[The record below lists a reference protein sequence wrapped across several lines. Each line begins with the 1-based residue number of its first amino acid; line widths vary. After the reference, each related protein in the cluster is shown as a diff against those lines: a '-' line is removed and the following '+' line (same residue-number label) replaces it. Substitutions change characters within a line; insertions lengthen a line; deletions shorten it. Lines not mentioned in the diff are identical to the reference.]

1 MNKNITQKVGALP
14 VSDGTL
20 MVSLW
25 APLTKSVHL
34 KVKGEKALTE
44 LKKKPF
50 GYWQA
55 EVKNLAAGDYYKFL
69 LDEELERPDPA
80 SQFQPEG
87 VHSWSEV
94 VDHSEYVWNDGTW
107 TPPIMENMI
116 IYELHVGTFTPEGTF
131 EALTD
136 KLDHLLELGI
146 NTIEL
151 MPIAQFPGERNWG
164 YDGVY
169 PFATQNSY
177 GTVEKLKQMVD
188 KCHQK
193 GIAVILDAVYNHMGP
208 EGNYLSDFG
217 PYFTKK
223 YNTPWG
229 SAINFDDQY
238 SGHVRSFFLQNAL
251 MWLEDFHFDGLRLD
265 AVHAILD
272 NGPVHFL
279 KELSISVDQL
289 GEKTGK
295 NYILIAES
303 DMNDTKVIS
312 GYRNG
317 GYGLEAQWTDDFH
330 HAVHTLATGEK
341 EGYYED
347 YGDIHQLA
355 KSFSQAF
362 IYDGIYSQHRKKKV
376 GTLPESIPPHQF
388 VVCIQNH
395 DQVGNRMLG
404 DRLSRLVS
412 FEMLK
417 LTAGVLLSSPFVPM
431 LFMGEEYGEE
441 QPFQYFVNHGDPAL
455 VKAVQEGRK
464 KEFEHFS
471 WEGDVPDP
479 QSEKT
484 FERSKLNWD
493 FKNDVSKTILFN
505 YYRQLILLR
514 KQSAFAP
521 FKEPDREIT
530 VHAKEKTLTVFGQ
543 KGKEKILAIFNFSHT
558 DQNITLPQNELF
570 WTKIL
575 SSSDPKWGG
584 TRDIPD
590 HPGKGGEIIISSSS
604 LIIYK

>member
-1 MNKNITQKVGALP
+1 MNKNIIQKVGAFS
-14 VSDGTL
+14 VSDDAVML
-20 MVSLW
+20 SIW
-25 APLTKSVHL
+25 SPFSKSAQV
-34 KVKGEKALTE
+34 KIKGENDLIE
-44 LKKKPF
+44 LEKKPF

-55 EVKNLAAGDYYKFL
+55 EVKNLKAGTLYKFI
-69 LDEELERPDPA
+69 LDEDMERPDPA
-80 SQFQPEG
+80 SQFQPDG
-87 VHSWSEV
+87 VHSWSEI
-94 VDHSEYVWNDGTW
+94 VDHSAYSWKDENWK
-107 TPPIMENMI
+107 PPLMEDMI
-116 IYELHVGTFTPEGTF
+116 IYELHVGTFSAEGTF
-131 EALTD
+131 EAITD
-136 KLDHLLELGI
+136 KLDHLLDLGI

-151 MPIAQFPGERNWG
+151 MPIAQFPGDRNWG

-177 GTVEKLKQMVD
+177 GTVENLKQMVD

-229 SAINFDDQY
+229 SAINFDDSY
-238 SGHVRSFFLQNAL
+238 SDHVRNFFLQNAR

-279 KELSISVDQL
+279 KELSIKVDQL
-289 GEKTGK
+289 GDQTGK
-295 NYILIAES
+295 NYVLIAES
-303 DMNDTKVIS
+303 DMNDIKVIS
-312 GYRNG
+312 GYQNG
-317 GYGLEAQWTDDFH
+317 GYGLEGQWTDDFH

-347 YGDIHQLA
+347 YGDVHHLA
-355 KSFSQAF
+355 KSLKQAF
-362 IYDGIYSQHRKKKV
+362 IYDGIYSIHRKKIV
-376 GTLPESIPPHQF
+376 GTLPEQNAPHQF

-404 DRLSRLVS
+404 DRLSKLVS

-417 LTAGVLLSSPFVPM
+417 LTAGVMLTSPFMPM

-441 QPFQYFVNHGDPAL
+441 NPFQYFVSHGDPEL

-464 KEFEHFS
+464 KEFEHFT
-471 WEGDVPDP
+471 WEGEVPDP

-493 FKNDVSKTILFN
+493 YKNDVSKTILFN
-505 YYRQLILLR
+505 YYRELIKLR
-514 KQSAFAP
+514 KQGVFAL
-521 FKEPDREIT
+521 FKENDRDIK
-530 VHAKEKTLTVFGQ
+530 VHGQEKLLTVMSNKGQ
-543 KGKEKILAIFNFSHT
+543 EKIFAIFNFSHSE
-558 DQNITLPQNELF
+558 QKITPPQNELI

-575 SSSDPKWGG
+575 SSSDPQWGG
-584 TRDIPD
+584 TREIPD
-590 HPGKGGEIIISSSS
+590 HPEKGGEIIVPPSS
-604 LIIYK
+604 LLLFK